1 MKIVAFVDS
10 SLYAHSVI
18 DHTIWLALERRASVE
33 LVHIVSPNEVAASNI
48 APIHPGGAV
57 LLERDDTLNAK
68 LAELERQGRERL
80 EQAHR
85 ALNQAGVNDV
95 QVRLCEGHIAQTM
108 VQATQSASIAIV
120 GKRGEHA
127 DLARLPL
134 GANLERLVRGSKVPV
149 LAVSRSFRPIRR
161 ALAPVDAEAATA
173 PALEVLAGGLLP
185 ATPIELLHVGD
196 ASEAARVRLD
206 QAAAKLEAAGF
217 ATSARIEAGTP
228 NVVIPQRVVL
238 DDIDMLAVTAFGSS
252 RLKSMLV
259 GSLTSELLRA
269 CQVPVLLC

>member
-95 QVRLCEGHIAQTM
+95 QVRLCEGHTAQTM

-161 ALAPVDAEAATA
+161 ALAPVDAEAATS

-196 ASEAARVRLD
+196 ASEAARPHLD

-217 ATSARIEAGTP
+217 ATIARIEAGVP

-252 RLKSMLV
+252 RLKSMLL

>member
-95 QVRLCEGHIAQTM
+95 QVRLCEGHTAQTM

-161 ALAPVDAEAATA
+161 ALAPVDAEAATS

-196 ASEAARVRLD
+196 ASEAARLHLD

-217 ATSARIEAGTP
+217 ASSARIEAGAP

-252 RLKSMLV
+252 RLKSMLL